1 MQAMRRR
8 LLAGLTGLTALA
20 LGCDS
25 GRVTPSEPTPQP
37 ASEQEGKAPS
47 GETVVQIDNQN
58 FNDMS
63 IYLLDEGN
71 RVFLGAVNG
80 LSTGTLAI
88 PRAAGSSS
96 FRVRLLADPIG
107 SSIPITTPSL
117 SVGPGQTVYWTIGT
131 TASNSFASAD

>member
-1 MQAMRRR
+1 MWR

-20 LGCDS
+20 LGGDS

-58 FNDMS
+58 FNDMN

-131 TASNSFASAD
+131 TTSNSFASAD

>member
-1 MQAMRRR
+1 MRR
-8 LLAGLTGLTALA
+8 LLAGLTGLTVLA

-47 GETVVQIDNQN
+47 GETVVQVDNQN
-58 FNDMS
+58 FNDMN

-88 PRAAGSSS
+88 SRAAGSSS

>member
-1 MQAMRRR
+1 MRR
-8 LLAGLTGLTALA
+8 LLAGLTGLTVLA

-58 FNDMS
+58 FNDMN

-88 PRAAGSSS
+88 SRAAGSSS

>member
-1 MQAMRRR
+1 MRR
-8 LLAGLTGLTALA
+8 LLAGLTGLTVLA

-58 FNDMS
+58 FNDMN

-71 RVFLGAVNG
+71 RVFPRRGERPLDGYARDPPCRG
-80 LSTGTLAI
+80 LE
-88 PRAAGSSS
+88 
-96 FRVRLLADPIG
+96 
-107 SSIPITTPSL
+107 
-117 SVGPGQTVYWTIGT
+117 
-131 TASNSFASAD
+131 